1 SALLLGSDYTR
12 GIKGVGEVNT
22 LEILSAFPGDQG
34 LRTFAEWLQ
43 GLYKARELE
52 ELASLKPTKKQ
63 VAELD
68 PAMRFM
74 YTHRSARTKW
84 SAPSEFPSR
93 MVMQAYLR
101 PTVSSST
108 EPFTWTLPQVDPIK
122 ALCANAFGWDA
133 QTTESHINPVLT
145 ALTKGSGQSSLHQ
158 FFITKYDDGVR
169 AAAVRSSRM
178 RTALKG
184 LHGREDDSDIA
195 ISAQKA
201 SRGTKR
207 PADLDMQELDDAQL
221 AGLDLELAA
230 NGSTPPRA
238 TPARSKRSRA

>member
-1 SALLLGSDYTR
+1 
-12 GIKGVGEVNT
+12 
-22 LEILSAFPGDQG
+22 
-34 LRTFAEWLQ
+34 
-43 GLYKARELE
+43 
-52 ELASLKPTKKQ
+52 
-63 VAELD
+63 
-68 PAMRFM
+68 MRFM

-122 ALCANAFGWDA
+122 ALCAVSCRVLVSCAREAAPPAPVPQNAFGWDA

-230 NGSTPPRA
+230 NGSTTPRA